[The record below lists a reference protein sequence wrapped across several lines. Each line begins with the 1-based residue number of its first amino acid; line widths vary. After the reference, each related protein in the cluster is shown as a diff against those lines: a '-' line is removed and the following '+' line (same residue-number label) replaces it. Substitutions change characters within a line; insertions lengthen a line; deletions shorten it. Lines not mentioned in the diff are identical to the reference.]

1 VSWSAGNLAPLADV
15 IHEERGNLRLLLFEQ
30 VTPERN
36 EYLHTLFR
44 TVVSL
49 ESDLHFLDPDELTEV
64 ISAENRGD
72 LFVGGAVNPSEEVLV
87 LYRGSFDRLSVPFA
101 WFDRKSD
108 VEPDFEK
115 FAVIDHG
122 QTIRLGAVE
131 VAADAILYDFDSD
144 YRRRAKKR
152 HLNLDDSW
160 GGALRRLRELRG
172 VPRSGFPSISAKE
185 VARIERGEV
194 ERPRRS
200 TVEAIAKR
208 LGVSPEEIA
217 TY

>member
-1 VSWSAGNLAPLADV
+1 MGAWGN
-15 IHEERGNLRLLLFEQ
+15 
-30 VTPERN
+30 
-36 EYLHTLFR
+36 
-44 TVVSL
+44 
-49 ESDLHFLDPDELTEV
+49 DLHFLDPDELTEV

-108 VEPDFEK
+108 GEPDFET

-122 QTIRLGAVE
+122 QTIRLGAFE

-152 HLNLDDSW
+152 QLKLNDSW
-160 GGALRRLRELRG
+160 GGGTATEVDRG
-172 VPRSGFPSISAKE
+172 SNRQAPRCFAG
-185 VARIERGEV
+185 GDC
-194 ERPRRS
+194 
-200 TVEAIAKR
+200 
-208 LGVSPEEIA
+208 
-217 TY
+217 